1 VLPRRRPR
9 DIRISPARRRIVNM
23 VDEYLMANTSR
34 PIYTEDLCDVLNVST
49 ARLAEALRASFGVT
63 RTASLS
69 CAVWR
74 WCAPLSAGGTQR
86 RSRWFEASRL
96 ILAFGIMA
104 RSPVTTARCMAS
116 RHAKPSHM
124 RAACSPLLRA

>member
-1 VLPRRRPR
+1 VLRRRRPR
-9 DIRISPARRRIVNM
+9 DIRISPAHRRIVNM
-23 VDEYLMANTSR
+23 VDEYLMANTPR
-34 PIYTEDLCDVLNVST
+34 PIYTEDLCDVLNVSP
-49 ARLAEALRASFGVT
+49 ARLAEALRASWRHPHRFLKLRLMAMVRAALCRRT
-63 RTASLS
+63 R
-69 CAVWR
+69 
-74 WCAPLSAGGTQR
+74 R
-86 RSRWFEASRL
+86 RSRWFEALRL